1 MTLAVLSETGS
12 ETESIFSKSHRE
24 WQGWDLNSG
33 LAEGKG
39 QLFLLTPCDLW
50 FKASETFL

>member
-1 MTLAVLSETGS
+1 MAVLSETGS

-39 QLFLLTPCDLW
+39 QLFPLTPCDLW